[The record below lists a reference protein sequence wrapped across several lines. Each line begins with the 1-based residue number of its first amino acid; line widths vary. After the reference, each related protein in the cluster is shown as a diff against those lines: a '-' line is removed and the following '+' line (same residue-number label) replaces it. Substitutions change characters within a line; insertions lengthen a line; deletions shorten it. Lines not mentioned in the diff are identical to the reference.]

1 MNTVLHIPLTP
12 SLPQQ
17 ARLRALQQAF
27 AEVCNVLAPVARDT
41 RCWNRVA
48 LHHMTYRDLRTR
60 FPQLG
65 SQMICNAIYSVS
77 RTCRLVYQSPRSP
90 FNLAR
95 WGERPLPLIRFAPT
109 SPVYFDRHTLSLKA
123 GHLSMFTLDGRIRF
137 ELNLA
142 AADEQRFHREKLL
155 EVVLSSHDTGFALR
169 FVFGSDAAG
178 ASAANTLTVE
188 PSDGGATEFPE
199 YVLVQPEAHALTTGD
214 PA

>member
-137 ELNLA
+137 ELNLT
-142 AADEQRFHREKLL
+142 AADEQRFHHEKLL
-155 EVVLSSHDTGFALR
+155 EVVLSSHDAGFALR
-169 FVFGSDAAG
+169 FVFGSDAG
-178 ASAANTLTVE
+178 GTSAANTLTVE
-188 PSDGGATEFPE
+188 PSDDGATEFPE